1 MAVFPADRRR
11 ELPDQPG
18 VYLFRDERGKVIYV
32 GKAIS
37 IRKRVAS
44 HFSNPSTRAGRDLLP
59 MIEQIEALVVHTES
73 EALLVEQNFIKQY
86 KPRFNI
92 RLRDDKSYPYIAVSL
107 DEEFPRVYFTRERH
121 RRDRAY
127 FGPYSNAKRVR
138 STLEVLGKVF
148 MFRSCDGP
156 EPGRRSGSPC
166 LDYYIKRCEAPC
178 VGYVDKEGYRKA
190 IDGVIA
196 FLSGRYK
203 EIEWALNEEMKLAA
217 SEQRFEDAARE
228 RNRLRAVRSLL
239 ERQRVAHEDG
249 SMDAIAV
256 AVSENE
262 ANAQVFQIRD
272 GVLSDR
278 QSFYLDNAS
287 GAEPAEVA
295 EAFILQYYASTMS
308 VPPLVVVQ
316 REVGPQPVL
325 AEALSARRGGTV
337 EIRAAERGDK
347 RRILERAERNAILA
361 IDQEKLR
368 SERRRQQ
375 RVEALDG
382 LQQALGLDTIPLRIE
397 CFDIST
403 LMGTNTVASMVV
415 FEGGAPKKSD
425 YRRFKVFT
433 VGDASARGENGDDGD
448 YGDYGPD
455 DFAAMEEVL
464 GRRYARWEQ
473 QRDVSP
479 HDKDYDPSFAALPN
493 VVVIDGGKGQLAA
506 GLRALQGFRDRGVV
520 VISLAKRIEEVF
532 IPGRSEPLVLAH
544 DTPELQLLQRVRDE
558 AHRFA
563 ITHHRIRRD
572 RAMTASLLDDLP
584 GVGPARKRAL
594 LAHFGSP
601 DAILSA
607 SREELESVP
616 GLPGKL
622 AREMYRELHKSGV

>member
-44 HFSNPSTRAGRDLLP
+44 HFSNPSTRAGHDLLP

-92 RLRDDKSYPYIAVSL
+92 RLRDDKSYPYIAISL
-107 DEEFPRVYFTRERH
+107 DEDFPRVYFTRERH

-256 AVSENE
+256 AVAEGE

-287 GAEPAEVA
+287 GAEVPEVA
-295 EAFILQYYASTMS
+295 EAFILQYYASAMS
-308 VPPLVVVQ
+308 VPPLVIVQ
-316 REVGPQPVL
+316 KEVGPQPAL
-325 AEALSARRGGTV
+325 ADALSARRGGNV

-347 RRILERAERNAILA
+347 RRILELAERNAILA

-382 LQQALGLDTIPLRIE
+382 LQQALGLDTVPLRIE

-403 LMGTNTVASMVV
+403 LMGTNTVAAMVV

-433 VGDASARGENGDDGD
+433 VGDASVRDDDGE
-448 YGDYGPD
+448 YGPD

-464 GRRYARWEQ
+464 GRRFARWEQ
-473 QRDVSP
+473 QREVSP

-506 GLRALQGFRDRGVV
+506 GLRALQGFRDRGVT

-532 IPGRSEPLVLAH
+532 IPGRAAPLVLAH

-572 RAMTASLLDDLP
+572 RAMTASVLDDLP

-601 DAILSA
+601 DAILAA

-622 AREMYRELHKSGV
+622 AREMYRELHKTGV

>member
-11 ELPDQPG
+11 DLPDAPG
-18 VYLFRDERGKVIYV
+18 VYLFRNERGKVIYV

-37 IRKRVAS
+37 IKKRVAS
-44 HFSNPSTRAGRDLLP
+44 HFSNPSTRVGRDLLP

-92 RLRDDKSYPYIAVSL
+92 RLRDDKSYPYIAISL
-107 DEEFPRVYFTRERH
+107 DEDFPRVYFTRERH
-121 RRDRAY
+121 RRDRVY

-203 EIEWALNEEMKLAA
+203 EIEWALEQEMKLAA
-217 SEQRFEDAARE
+217 EEQRFEDAARE

-256 AVSENE
+256 AVAEGE

-278 QSFYLDNAS
+278 QSFYLDNAA
-287 GAEPAEVA
+287 GAEVAEVA
-295 EAFILQYYASTMS
+295 EAFILQYYASAMS

-316 REVGPQPVL
+316 REVGPQPAL

-337 EIRAAERGDK
+337 EIRPAERGDK
-347 RRILERAERNAILA
+347 RRILELAERNAILA

-382 LQQALGLDTIPLRIE
+382 LQHALGMDTIPLRIE

-403 LMGTNTVASMVV
+403 LMGTNTVASMIV

-425 YRRFKVFT
+425 YRRFRVFT
-433 VGDASARGENGDDGD
+433 VGDAAGGENI
-448 YGDYGPD
+448 GDYGPD

-464 GRRYARWEQ
+464 SRRFARWEQ

-506 GLRALQGFRDRGVV
+506 GLRALQGFRDRGVT

-532 IPGRSEPLVLAH
+532 IPGRDAPLVLAH

-572 RAMTASLLDDLP
+572 RAMTASVLDDLP

-601 DAILSA
+601 DAILAA

-622 AREMYRELHKSGV
+622 AREMYRELHKTGV